1 MIDLFKS
8 KFFYFLLIVILLPIQ
23 ITLGIYLYFAPEI
36 PSSSEVASVELQVP
50 LKIFTKDG
58 KLIGEFGEIHRTKL
72 KFEEIPDTFVKAFL
86 AAEDSDYFNHT
97 GVDVLSLVRAAYQ
110 FLREGEIVSGGGTIT
125 MQVARNYVLTKER
138 TFERKLKEIFTA
150 LKIDFS
156 FTKEEIFE
164 LYVNQIF
171 LGNRAYGIKAAAE
184 IYYDRNLEDLNLAQY
199 AMIAALPKAPSRINP
214 LINPRKAIN
223 RRNYVLRRMLALEF
237 IDQTQFDVAS
247 SAPVTASFSGISPEV
262 EADYLAEEIRKY
274 IVKNYGLSA
283 YKDGYQVFSTIDSSY
298 QTAAREAVEEG
309 IEDYEERHGFEK
321 PENHGY
327 LLPKSFK
334 NRSEFFY
341 AFAYDPFSYLDEF
354 GIELEAK
361 NPFSKAMEFL
371 EQQAEF
377 KNFKPAI
384 LISVEDKRLLTLNKE
399 GKIENIL
406 LANLKKSIRPRINEN
421 RKDKKLTDFSKFFE
435 SGDLVWLSKDSNQN
449 SKDSNQNKS
458 ITLSIHPKVQSALVS
473 LNPSSGEIL
482 ALVGGYNFRNSQF
495 NRAIQAKP
503 QLGSNFKP
511 FLYAAAFENGFS
523 PASIIVDSPLVFDDQ
538 NLEEIWRPRNASG
551 KFYGAT
557 RLREALVQS
566 RNVVSVKL
574 LQEVSIKDAKESL
587 EKFGFYKEELPNDLS
602 LALGSYGASPMKNAE
617 LFSIFANGGK
627 KVVPYFIDRILFPD
641 GNEINFSE
649 EKKSK
654 TGDYLSQ
661 WFGTDE
667 KQADNFSIDPRIAF
681 MINDIL
687 KEAAQRGTGRKINE
701 LGRKDFAA
709 KTGTSNDA
717 ESTWFTGFNENI
729 LTTVWFGYDNPSS
742 LGNNEF
748 GSTTSLPIWL
758 NYKKQII
765 DTIPKGK
772 FKKPSGLIARKINLE
787 TGELAKPEDERVKF
801 ELFLN

>member
-1 MIDLFKS
+1 MLYLFKT
-8 KFFYFLLIVILLPIQ
+8 KLFYFLLVVILLPIQ

-36 PSSSEVASVELQVP
+36 PSSSEVESVELQVP

-72 KFEEIPDTFVKAFL
+72 KFDEIPDTFVKAFL

-97 GVDVLSLVRAAYQ
+97 GVDILSLIRAAYQ

-156 FTKEEIFE
+156 FSKEEIFE

-184 IYYDRNLEDLNLAQY
+184 IYYDKNLEDLNLAQY

-214 LINPRKAIN
+214 LINPRRAIN

-274 IVKNYGLSA
+274 IIQNYGLSA
-283 YKDGYQVFSTIDSSY
+283 YKDGYQVFSTIDSRY
-298 QTAAREAVEEG
+298 QKAARDAVEEG
-309 IEDYEERHGFEK
+309 IENYEERHGFEK
-321 PENHGY
+321 PENHEY

-341 AFAYDPFSYLDEF
+341 AFAYDPFSYLDKF

-361 NPFSKAMEFL
+361 NPFYKAMEFL

-384 LISVEDKRLLTLNKE
+384 LISVEDERLLTLNKE

-406 LANLKKSIRPRINEN
+406 LANLTKSIRPRINEN
-421 RKDKKLTDFSKFFE
+421 RKDKKLTNFSEFFE
-435 SGDLVWLSKDSNQN
+435 SGDLVWLSKDS
-449 SKDSNQNKS
+449 SQNKS

-551 KFYGAT
+551 KFYGPT

-602 LALGSYGASPMKNAE
+602 LALGSYGASPLKNAE

-667 KQADNFSIDPRIAF
+667 READNFSIDPRIAF

-787 TGELAKPEDERVKF
+787 TGELAKPGDERVKF

>member
-8 KFFYFLLIVILLPIQ
+8 KFFYFLLVLILLPIQ
-23 ITLGIYLYFAPEI
+23 ITLGVYLYFASEI

-97 GVDVLSLVRAAYQ
+97 GVDILSLVRAAYQ

-184 IYYDRNLEDLNLAQY
+184 IYYDKNLEDLNLAQY

-274 IVKNYGLSA
+274 IIKNYGLSA

-321 PENHGY
+321 PENHEY

-341 AFAYDPFSYLDEF
+341 AFAYDPFSYLDKF

-361 NPFSKAMEFL
+361 NPFYKAMEFL

-377 KNFKPAI
+377 KNFKPVI
-384 LISVEDKRLLTLNKE
+384 LISVEDERLLTLNKE

-406 LANLKKSIRPRINEN
+406 LANLTKSIRPRINEN
-421 RKDKKLTDFSKFFE
+421 RKDKKLTNFSEFFE
-435 SGDLVWLSKDSNQN
+435 SGDLVWL

-523 PASIIVDSPLVFDDQ
+523 PASVIVDSPLVFDDQ

-551 KFYGAT
+551 KFYGPT

-602 LALGSYGASPMKNAE
+602 LALGSYGASPLKNAE

-667 KQADNFSIDPRIAF
+667 READNFSIDPRIAF

>member
-1 MIDLFKS
+1 MLYLFKT
-8 KFFYFLLIVILLPIQ
+8 KLFYFLLVVILLPIQ

-36 PSSSEVASVELQVP
+36 PSSSEVESVELQVP

-72 KFEEIPDTFVKAFL
+72 KFDEIPDTFVKAFL

-97 GVDVLSLVRAAYQ
+97 GVDILSLIRAAYQ

-156 FTKEEIFE
+156 FSKEEIFE

-184 IYYDRNLEDLNLAQY
+184 IYYDKNLEDLNLAQY

-214 LINPRKAIN
+214 LINPRRAIN

-274 IVKNYGLSA
+274 IIQNYGLSA
-283 YKDGYQVFSTIDSSY
+283 YKDGYQVFSTIDSRY
-298 QTAAREAVEEG
+298 QKAARDAVEEG
-309 IEDYEERHGFEK
+309 IENYEERHGFEK
-321 PENHGY
+321 PENHEY

-341 AFAYDPFSYLDEF
+341 AFAYDPFSYLDKF

-361 NPFSKAMEFL
+361 NPFYKAMEFL
-371 EQQAEF
+371 EEQAEF
-377 KNFKPAI
+377 KNFKPTV
-384 LISVEDKRLLTLNKE
+384 LISVEDKRLLTLDKE

-406 LANLKKSIRPRINEN
+406 LTDLKKSIRPRINEN
-421 RKDKKLTDFSKFFE
+421 RKDKKLTNFSDFFE
-435 SGDLVWLSKDSNQN
+435 SGDLIWLSKDDIVS
-449 SKDSNQNKS
+449 SP

-482 ALVGGYNFRNSQF
+482 ALVGGYNFRNSQY

-523 PASIIVDSPLVFDDQ
+523 PASIIVDSPLVFDDK

-551 KFYGAT
+551 KFYGPT

-661 WFGTDE
+661 WFGVDE
-667 KQADNFSIDPRIAF
+667 READNFSIDPRIAF

-729 LTTVWFGYDNPSS
+729 LTTVWFGYDNPAS

-787 TGELAKPEDERVKF
+787 TGELAKPEDENVKF

>member
-8 KFFYFLLIVILLPIQ
+8 KFFYFLLVVILLPIQ
-23 ITLGIYLYFAPEI
+23 ITLGVYLYFAPEI

-97 GVDVLSLVRAAYQ
+97 GVDILSLVRAAYQ

-184 IYYDRNLEDLNLAQY
+184 IYYDKNLEDLNLAQY

-237 IDQTQFDVAS
+237 IDQTQFEVAS

-274 IVKNYGLSA
+274 IIKNYGLSA

-309 IEDYEERHGFEK
+309 IESYEERHGFEK
-321 PENHGY
+321 PENHEY

-361 NPFSKAMEFL
+361 NPFYKAMEFL

-384 LISVEDKRLLTLNKE
+384 LISVEDERLMTLNKE

-406 LANLKKSIRPRINEN
+406 LANLTKSIRPRINEN
-421 RKDKKLTDFSKFFE
+421 RKDKKLTNFSEFFE
-435 SGDLVWLSKDSNQN
+435 SGDLVWLSKDSIQN
-449 SKDSNQNKS
+449 RS

-551 KFYGAT
+551 KFYGPT

-602 LALGSYGASPMKNAE
+602 LALGSYGASPLKNAE

-667 KQADNFSIDPRIAF
+667 RQASSFSIDPRIAF

>member
-8 KFFYFLLIVILLPIQ
+8 KFFYFLLVVILLPIQ
-23 ITLGIYLYFAPEI
+23 ITLGVYLYFAPEI

-97 GVDVLSLVRAAYQ
+97 GVDILSLVRAAYQ

-184 IYYDRNLEDLNLAQY
+184 IYYDKNLEDLNLAQY

-274 IVKNYGLSA
+274 IIKNYGLSA

-321 PENHGY
+321 PENHEY

-341 AFAYDPFSYLDEF
+341 AFAYDPFSYLDKF

-361 NPFSKAMEFL
+361 NPFYKAMEFL

-384 LISVEDKRLLTLNKE
+384 LISVEDERLMTLNKE

-406 LANLKKSIRPRINEN
+406 LENLTKSIRPRINEN
-421 RKDKKLTDFSKFFE
+421 RKDKKLTNFSEFFE
-435 SGDLVWLSKDSNQN
+435 SGDLVWL

-523 PASIIVDSPLVFDDQ
+523 PASVIVDSPLVFDDQ

-551 KFYGAT
+551 KFYGPT

-602 LALGSYGASPMKNAE
+602 LALGSYGASPLKNAE

-667 KQADNFSIDPRIAF
+667 READNFSIDPRIAF

>member
-8 KFFYFLLIVILLPIQ
+8 KFFYFLLVVILLPIQ
-23 ITLGIYLYFAPEI
+23 ITLGVYLYFAPEI

-97 GVDVLSLVRAAYQ
+97 GVDILSLVRAAYQ

-184 IYYDRNLEDLNLAQY
+184 IYYDKNLEDLNLAQY

-247 SAPVTASFSGISPEV
+247 SAPVTASYSGISPEV
-262 EADYLAEEIRKY
+262 EADYLSEEIRKY
-274 IVKNYGLSA
+274 IIKNYGLSA

-321 PENHGY
+321 PENHEY

-341 AFAYDPFSYLDEF
+341 AFAYDPFSYLDKF

-361 NPFSKAMEFL
+361 NPFYKAMEFL
-371 EQQAEF
+371 EQQTEF
-377 KNFKPAI
+377 KNFKPTI
-384 LISVEDKRLLTLNKE
+384 LISVEDERLLTLNKE
-399 GKIENIL
+399 GKIENIH
-406 LANLKKSIRPRINEN
+406 LANLTKSIRPRINEN
-421 RKDKKLTDFSKFFE
+421 RKDKKLTNFSEFFE
-435 SGDLVWLSKDSNQN
+435 SGDLVWLSEDSN
-449 SKDSNQNKS
+449 KNKS
-458 ITLSIHPKVQSALVS
+458 ISLSIHPKVQSALVS

-523 PASIIVDSPLVFDDQ
+523 PASVIVDSPLVFDDQ

-551 KFYGAT
+551 KFYGPT

-574 LQEVSIKDAKESL
+574 LQEVSIRDAKESL

-602 LALGSYGASPMKNAE
+602 LALGSYGASPLKNAE

-667 KQADNFSIDPRIAF
+667 READNFSIDPRIAF

>member
-8 KFFYFLLIVILLPIQ
+8 KFFYFLLVLILLPIQ
-23 ITLGIYLYFAPEI
+23 ITLGVYLYFAPEI

-97 GVDVLSLVRAAYQ
+97 GVDILSLVRAAYQ

-184 IYYDRNLEDLNLAQY
+184 IYYDKNLEDLNLAQY

-274 IVKNYGLSA
+274 IIKNYGLSA

-321 PENHGY
+321 PENHEY

-341 AFAYDPFSYLDEF
+341 AFAYDPFSYLDKF

-361 NPFSKAMEFL
+361 NPFYKAMEFL

-384 LISVEDKRLLTLNKE
+384 LISVEDERLLTLNRE

-406 LANLKKSIRPRINEN
+406 LANLTKSIRPRINEN
-421 RKDKKLTDFSKFFE
+421 RKDKKLTNFSEFFE
-435 SGDLVWLSKDSNQN
+435 SGDLVWL

-551 KFYGAT
+551 KFYGPT

-602 LALGSYGASPMKNAE
+602 LALGSYGASPLKNAE

-667 KQADNFSIDPRIAF
+667 READNFSIDPRIAF

>member
-8 KFFYFLLIVILLPIQ
+8 KFFYFLLVLILLPIQ
-23 ITLGIYLYFAPEI
+23 ITLGVYLYFAPEI

-97 GVDVLSLVRAAYQ
+97 GVDILSLVRAAYQ

-184 IYYDRNLEDLNLAQY
+184 IYYDKNLEDLNLAQY

-274 IVKNYGLSA
+274 IIKNYGLSA

-321 PENHGY
+321 PENHEY

-341 AFAYDPFSYLDEF
+341 AFAYDPFSYLDKF

-361 NPFSKAMEFL
+361 NPFYKAMEFL

-384 LISVEDKRLLTLNKE
+384 LISVEDERLLTLNKE

-406 LANLKKSIRPRINEN
+406 LANLTKSIRPRINEN
-421 RKDKKLTDFSKFFE
+421 RKDKKLNNFSEFFE

-449 SKDSNQNKS
+449 KS
-458 ITLSIHPKVQSALVS
+458 ITISIHPKVQSALVS

-523 PASIIVDSPLVFDDQ
+523 PASVIVDSPLVFDDQ

-551 KFYGAT
+551 KFYGPT

-602 LALGSYGASPMKNAE
+602 LALGSYGVSPLKNAE

-667 KQADNFSIDPRIAF
+667 READNFSIDPRIAF

>member
-1 MIDLFKS
+1 M
-8 KFFYFLLIVILLPIQ
+8 ILLPIQ
-23 ITLGIYLYFAPEI
+23 ITLGVYLYFAPEI

-97 GVDVLSLVRAAYQ
+97 GVDILSLVRAAYQ

-184 IYYDRNLEDLNLAQY
+184 IYYDKNLEDLNLAQY

-274 IVKNYGLSA
+274 IIKNYGLSA

-321 PENHGY
+321 PENHEY

-341 AFAYDPFSYLDEF
+341 AFAYDPFSYLDKF

-361 NPFSKAMEFL
+361 NPFYKAMEFL

-384 LISVEDKRLLTLNKE
+384 LISVEDERLLTLNKE

-406 LANLKKSIRPRINEN
+406 LANLTKSIRPRINEN
-421 RKDKKLTDFSKFFE
+421 RKDKKLTNFSEFFE
-435 SGDLVWLSKDSNQN
+435 SGDLVWL

-551 KFYGAT
+551 KFYGPT

-602 LALGSYGASPMKNAE
+602 LALGSYGASPLKNAE

-667 KQADNFSIDPRIAF
+667 READNFSIDPRIAF

-701 LGRKDFAA
+701 LGREDFAA
-709 KTGTSNDA
+709 KTGTSNA
-717 ESTWFTGFNENI
+717 VSYTH
-729 LTTVWFGYDNPSS
+729 LTLP
-742 LGNNEF
+742 
-748 GSTTSLPIWL
+748 TT
-758 NYKKQII
+758 
-765 DTIPKGK
+765 
-772 FKKPSGLIARKINLE
+772 
-787 TGELAKPEDERVKF
+787 
-801 ELFLN
+801 

>member
-184 IYYDRNLEDLNLAQY
+184 IYYDKNLEDLNLAQY

-435 SGDLVWLSKDSNQN
+435 SGDLVWL

>member
-8 KFFYFLLIVILLPIQ
+8 KFFYFLLVLILLPIQ
-23 ITLGIYLYFAPEI
+23 ITLGVYLYFASEI

-97 GVDVLSLVRAAYQ
+97 GVDILSLVRAAYQ

-184 IYYDRNLEDLNLAQY
+184 IYYDKNLEDLNLAQY

-274 IVKNYGLSA
+274 IIKNFGLSA

-298 QTAAREAVEEG
+298 HTAAREAVEEG

-321 PENHGY
+321 PENHEY

-341 AFAYDPFSYLDEF
+341 AFAYDPFSYLDKF

-361 NPFSKAMEFL
+361 NPFYKAMEFL

-384 LISVEDKRLLTLNKE
+384 LISVEDERLLTLNKE

-406 LANLKKSIRPRINEN
+406 LANLTKSIRPRINEN
-421 RKDKKLTDFSKFFE
+421 RKDKKLTNFSEFFE
-435 SGDLVWLSKDSNQN
+435 SGDLVWL

-523 PASIIVDSPLVFDDQ
+523 PASVIVDSPLVFDDQ

-551 KFYGAT
+551 KFYGPT

-602 LALGSYGASPMKNAE
+602 LALGSYGASPLKNAE

-667 KQADNFSIDPRIAF
+667 READNFSIDPRIAF

-765 DTIPKGK
+765 DSIPKGK

>member
-8 KFFYFLLIVILLPIQ
+8 KFFYFLLVVILLPIQ
-23 ITLGIYLYFAPEI
+23 ITLGVYLYFAPEI

-97 GVDVLSLVRAAYQ
+97 GVDILSLVRAAYQ

-184 IYYDRNLEDLNLAQY
+184 IYYDKNLEDLNLAQY

-274 IVKNYGLSA
+274 IIKNYGLSA

-321 PENHGY
+321 PENHEY

-341 AFAYDPFSYLDEF
+341 AFAYDPFSYLDKF

-361 NPFSKAMEFL
+361 NPFYKAMEFL

-384 LISVEDKRLLTLNKE
+384 LISVEDERLLTLNKE

-406 LANLKKSIRPRINEN
+406 LANLTKSIRPRINEN
-421 RKDKKLTDFSKFFE
+421 RKDKKLTNFSEFFE
-435 SGDLVWLSKDSNQN
+435 SGDLVWL

-551 KFYGAT
+551 KFYGPT

-602 LALGSYGASPMKNAE
+602 LALGSYGASPLKNAE

-667 KQADNFSIDPRIAF
+667 READNFSIDPRIAF

>member
-8 KFFYFLLIVILLPIQ
+8 KFFYILLVVILLPIQ
-23 ITLGIYLYFAPEI
+23 ITLGVYLYFAPEI

-97 GVDVLSLVRAAYQ
+97 GVDILSLVRAAYQ

-184 IYYDRNLEDLNLAQY
+184 IYYDKNLEDLNLAQY

-274 IVKNYGLSA
+274 IIKNYGLSA

-321 PENHGY
+321 PENHEY

-341 AFAYDPFSYLDEF
+341 AFAYDPFSYLDKF

-361 NPFSKAMEFL
+361 NPFYKAMEFL

-384 LISVEDKRLLTLNKE
+384 LISVEDERLLTLNKE

-406 LANLKKSIRPRINEN
+406 LANLTKSIRPRINEN
-421 RKDKKLTDFSKFFE
+421 RKDKKLTNFSEFFD
-435 SGDLVWLSKDSNQN
+435 SGDLVWLSKDSNQ
-449 SKDSNQNKS
+449 SKS

-551 KFYGAT
+551 KFYGPT

-667 KQADNFSIDPRIAF
+667 READNFSIDPRIAF

>member
-1 MIDLFKS
+1 MINLFKS
-8 KFFYFLLIVILLPIQ
+8 KFFYFLLVVILLPIQ

-72 KFEEIPDTFVKAFL
+72 RFEEIPDTFVKAFL

-97 GVDVLSLVRAAYQ
+97 GVDILSLVRAAYQ

-184 IYYDRNLEDLNLAQY
+184 IYYDKNLADLNLAQY

-237 IDQTQFDVAS
+237 INQAQFDIAS

-274 IVKNYGLSA
+274 IIKNYGLSA

-298 QTAAREAVEEG
+298 QTAAREAVEKG

-321 PENHGY
+321 PENHEY

-341 AFAYDPFSYLDEF
+341 AFAYDPFSYMDEF

-377 KNFKPAI
+377 KNFKPEI

-406 LANLKKSIRPRINEN
+406 FEDLKKSIRPRINEN
-421 RKDKKLTDFSKFFE
+421 RKDKKLTNFSDFFE
-435 SGDLVWLSKDSNQN
+435 SGDLIWLSKDESN
-449 SKDSNQNKS
+449 S

-473 LNPSSGEIL
+473 LNPTSGEIL

-511 FLYAAAFENGFS
+511 FLYAAAFENGFN
-523 PASIIVDSPLVFDDQ
+523 PALIIIDSPLVFEDQ

-551 KFYGAT
+551 KFYGPT

-627 KVVPYFIDRILFPD
+627 KIAPYFIHKILFPD
-641 GNEINFSE
+641 GKEINFSE

-661 WFGTDE
+661 WFGTDLGE
-667 KQADNFSIDPRIAF
+667 EDNFIIDPRIAF

-687 KEAAQRGTGRKINE
+687 KEAAQRGTGRKIND

-717 ESTWFTGFNENI
+717 ESTWFTGFNESI

-787 TGELAKPEDERVKF
+787 TGELAEPEDERVKF

>member
-8 KFFYFLLIVILLPIQ
+8 KFFYFLLALILLPIQ

-184 IYYDRNLEDLNLAQY
+184 IYYDKNLEDLNLAQY

-421 RKDKKLTDFSKFFE
+421 RKDKKLTDFSEFFE

-449 SKDSNQNKS
+449 KS
-458 ITLSIHPKVQSALVS
+458 VTLSIHPKVQSALVS

-551 KFYGAT
+551 KFYGPT

-787 TGELAKPEDERVKF
+787 TGEIAKPEDERVKF

>member
-8 KFFYFLLIVILLPIQ
+8 KFFYFLLVVILLPIQ
-23 ITLGIYLYFAPEI
+23 ITLGVYLYFAPEI

-97 GVDVLSLVRAAYQ
+97 GVDILSLVRAAYQ

-184 IYYDRNLEDLNLAQY
+184 IYYDKNLEDLNLAQY

-274 IVKNYGLSA
+274 IIKNYGLSA

-321 PENHGY
+321 PENHEY

-341 AFAYDPFSYLDEF
+341 AFAYDPFSYLDKF

-361 NPFSKAMEFL
+361 NPFYKAMEFL

-384 LISVEDKRLLTLNKE
+384 LISVEDERLLTLNKE

-406 LANLKKSIRPRINEN
+406 LANLTKSIRPRINEN
-421 RKDKKLTDFSKFFE
+421 RKDKKLTNFSEFFE
-435 SGDLVWLSKDSNQN
+435 SGDLVWL

-523 PASIIVDSPLVFDDQ
+523 PASVIVDSPLVFDDQ

-551 KFYGAT
+551 KFYGPT

-602 LALGSYGASPMKNAE
+602 LALGSYGASPLRNAE

-667 KQADNFSIDPRIAF
+667 READNFSIDPRIAF

>member
-8 KFFYFLLIVILLPIQ
+8 KFFYFLLVVILLPIQ
-23 ITLGIYLYFAPEI
+23 ITLGVYLYFAPEI

-97 GVDVLSLVRAAYQ
+97 GVDILSLVRAAYQ

-184 IYYDRNLEDLNLAQY
+184 IYYDKNLEDLNLAQY

-274 IVKNYGLSA
+274 IIKNYGLSA

-321 PENHGY
+321 PENHEY

-341 AFAYDPFSYLDEF
+341 AFAYDPFSYLDKF

-361 NPFSKAMEFL
+361 NPFYKAMEFL

-384 LISVEDKRLLTLNKE
+384 LISVEDERLLTLNKE

-406 LANLKKSIRPRINEN
+406 LANLTKSIRPRINEN
-421 RKDKKLTDFSKFFE
+421 RKDKKLTNFSEFFE

-449 SKDSNQNKS
+449 KS
-458 ITLSIHPKVQSALVS
+458 ISLSIHPKVQSALVS

-551 KFYGAT
+551 KFYGPT

-602 LALGSYGASPMKNAE
+602 LALGSYGASPLKNAE

-667 KQADNFSIDPRIAF
+667 RQADNFSIDPRIAF

>member
-8 KFFYFLLIVILLPIQ
+8 KFFYFLLVVILLPIQ
-23 ITLGIYLYFAPEI
+23 ITLGVYLYFAPEI

-97 GVDVLSLVRAAYQ
+97 GVDILSLVRAAYQ

-184 IYYDRNLEDLNLAQY
+184 IYYDKNLEDLNLAQY

-274 IVKNYGLSA
+274 IIKNYGLSA

-321 PENHGY
+321 PENHEY

-341 AFAYDPFSYLDEF
+341 AFAYDPFSYLDKF

-361 NPFSKAMEFL
+361 NPFYKAMEFL

-384 LISVEDKRLLTLNKE
+384 LISVEDERLLTLNKE

-406 LANLKKSIRPRINEN
+406 LANLTKSIRPRINEN
-421 RKDKKLTDFSKFFE
+421 RKDKKLTNFSEFFE
-435 SGDLVWLSKDSNQN
+435 SGDLVWL

-523 PASIIVDSPLVFDDQ
+523 PASVIVDSPLVFDDQ

-551 KFYGAT
+551 KFYGPT

-574 LQEVSIKDAKESL
+574 LQEVSIRDAKESL

-602 LALGSYGASPMKNAE
+602 LALGSYGASPLKNAE

-667 KQADNFSIDPRIAF
+667 READNFSIDPRIAF

>member
-1 MIDLFKS
+1 
-8 KFFYFLLIVILLPIQ
+8 
-23 ITLGIYLYFAPEI
+23 
-36 PSSSEVASVELQVP
+36 
-50 LKIFTKDG
+50 
-58 KLIGEFGEIHRTKL
+58 
-72 KFEEIPDTFVKAFL
+72 
-86 AAEDSDYFNHT
+86 
-97 GVDVLSLVRAAYQ
+97 
-110 FLREGEIVSGGGTIT
+110 
-125 MQVARNYVLTKER
+125 
-138 TFERKLKEIFTA
+138 
-150 LKIDFS
+150 
-156 FTKEEIFE
+156 
-164 LYVNQIF
+164 
-171 LGNRAYGIKAAAE
+171 
-184 IYYDRNLEDLNLAQY
+184 
-199 AMIAALPKAPSRINP
+199 
-214 LINPRKAIN
+214 
-223 RRNYVLRRMLALEF
+223 
-237 IDQTQFDVAS
+237 
-247 SAPVTASFSGISPEV
+247 
-262 EADYLAEEIRKY
+262 
-274 IVKNYGLSA
+274 
-283 YKDGYQVFSTIDSSY
+283 
-298 QTAAREAVEEG
+298 
-309 IEDYEERHGFEK
+309 
-321 PENHGY
+321 
-327 LLPKSFK
+327 
-334 NRSEFFY
+334 
-341 AFAYDPFSYLDEF
+341 
-354 GIELEAK
+354 
-361 NPFSKAMEFL
+361 MEFL

-377 KNFKPAI
+377 KNFKPSI

-406 LANLKKSIRPRINEN
+406 YANLKKSIRPRINEN
-421 RKDKKLTDFSKFFE
+421 RKDKKLTNFSDFFE
-435 SGDLVWLSKDSNQN
+435 SGDLVWFSKVSNQ
-449 SKDSNQNKS
+449 KKS
-458 ITLSIHPKVQSALVS
+458 IDLSIHPKVQSALVS

-495 NRAIQAKP
+495 NRAFQAKP

-551 KFYGAT
+551 KFYGPT

-587 EKFGFYKEELPNDLS
+587 AKFGFYKEELPNDLS
-602 LALGSYGASPMKNAE
+602 LALGSYGVSPMKNAE

-627 KVVPYFIDRILFPD
+627 KVVPYFIDRIVFPD

-649 EKKSK
+649 ENKSK

-667 KQADNFSIDPRIAF
+667 RQSENFSIDPRIAF

-765 DTIPKGK
+765 DSIPKSK

>member
-8 KFFYFLLIVILLPIQ
+8 KFFYFLLVVILLPIQ
-23 ITLGIYLYFAPEI
+23 ITLGVYLYFAPEI

-97 GVDVLSLVRAAYQ
+97 GVDILSLVRAAYQ

-184 IYYDRNLEDLNLAQY
+184 IYYDKNLEDLNLAQY

-274 IVKNYGLSA
+274 IIKNYGLSA

-321 PENHGY
+321 PENHEY

-341 AFAYDPFSYLDEF
+341 AFAYDPFSYLDKF

-361 NPFSKAMEFL
+361 NPFYKAMEFL

-377 KNFKPAI
+377 KNFKPVI
-384 LISVEDKRLLTLNKE
+384 LISVEDERLLTLNKE

-406 LANLKKSIRPRINEN
+406 LANLTKSIRPRINEN
-421 RKDKKLTDFSKFFE
+421 RKDKKLTNFSEFFE
-435 SGDLVWLSKDSNQN
+435 SGDLVWL

-523 PASIIVDSPLVFDDQ
+523 PASVIVDSPLVFDDQ

-551 KFYGAT
+551 KFYGPT

-602 LALGSYGASPMKNAE
+602 LALGSYGASPLKNAE

-667 KQADNFSIDPRIAF
+667 READNFSIDPRIAF

>member
-1 MIDLFKS
+1 
-8 KFFYFLLIVILLPIQ
+8 
-23 ITLGIYLYFAPEI
+23 
-36 PSSSEVASVELQVP
+36 
-50 LKIFTKDG
+50 
-58 KLIGEFGEIHRTKL
+58 
-72 KFEEIPDTFVKAFL
+72 
-86 AAEDSDYFNHT
+86 
-97 GVDVLSLVRAAYQ
+97 
-110 FLREGEIVSGGGTIT
+110 
-125 MQVARNYVLTKER
+125 
-138 TFERKLKEIFTA
+138 
-150 LKIDFS
+150 
-156 FTKEEIFE
+156 
-164 LYVNQIF
+164 
-171 LGNRAYGIKAAAE
+171 
-184 IYYDRNLEDLNLAQY
+184 
-199 AMIAALPKAPSRINP
+199 
-214 LINPRKAIN
+214 
-223 RRNYVLRRMLALEF
+223 MLALEF

-361 NPFSKAMEFL
+361 NPFSKVMEFL

-421 RKDKKLTDFSKFFE
+421 RKDKKLTDFSEFFE
-435 SGDLVWLSKDSNQN
+435 SGDLVWL

-551 KFYGAT
+551 KFYGPT

-574 LQEVSIKDAKESL
+574 LQEVSIKEAKESL

>member
-8 KFFYFLLIVILLPIQ
+8 KFFYFLLVVILLPIQ
-23 ITLGIYLYFAPEI
+23 ITLGVYLYFAPEI

-97 GVDVLSLVRAAYQ
+97 GVDILSLVRAAYQ

-184 IYYDRNLEDLNLAQY
+184 IYYDKNLEDLNLAQY

-274 IVKNYGLSA
+274 IIKNYGLSA

-321 PENHGY
+321 PENHEY

-341 AFAYDPFSYLDEF
+341 AFAYDPFSYLDKF

-361 NPFSKAMEFL
+361 NPFYKAMEFL

-384 LISVEDKRLLTLNKE
+384 LISVEDERLLTLNKE

-406 LANLKKSIRPRINEN
+406 LANLTKSIRPRINEN
-421 RKDKKLTDFSKFFE
+421 RKDKKLTNFSEFFE
-435 SGDLVWLSKDSNQN
+435 SGDLVWLSKN
-449 SKDSNQNKS
+449 SNQNKS

-523 PASIIVDSPLVFDDQ
+523 PASVIVDSPLVFDDQ

-551 KFYGAT
+551 KFYGPT

-602 LALGSYGASPMKNAE
+602 LALGSYGASPLKNAE

-667 KQADNFSIDPRIAF
+667 READNFSIDPRIAF

>member
-8 KFFYFLLIVILLPIQ
+8 KFFYFLLVVILLPIQ
-23 ITLGIYLYFAPEI
+23 ITLGVDLYFAPEI

-97 GVDVLSLVRAAYQ
+97 GVDILSLVRAAYQ

-184 IYYDRNLEDLNLAQY
+184 IYYDKILEDLNLAQY
-199 AMIAALPKAPSRINP
+199 AMIAPLPKAPSRINP

-274 IVKNYGLSA
+274 IIKNYGLSA

-321 PENHGY
+321 PENHEY

-341 AFAYDPFSYLDEF
+341 AFAYDPFSYLDKF

-361 NPFSKAMEFL
+361 NPFYKAMEFL

-384 LISVEDKRLLTLNKE
+384 LISVEDERLLTLNKE

-406 LANLKKSIRPRINEN
+406 LAKLKKSIRPRINEN
-421 RKDKKLTDFSKFFE
+421 RKDKKLTNFSEFFE
-435 SGDLVWLSKDSNQN
+435 SGDLVWLF
-449 SKDSNQNKS
+449 KDSNQNKS
-458 ITLSIHPKVQSALVS
+458 ITLSNHPKV
-473 LNPSSGEIL
+473 
-482 ALVGGYNFRNSQF
+482 
-495 NRAIQAKP
+495 
-503 QLGSNFKP
+503 
-511 FLYAAAFENGFS
+511 
-523 PASIIVDSPLVFDDQ
+523 
-538 NLEEIWRPRNASG
+538 NLLW
-551 KFYGAT
+551 
-557 RLREALVQS
+557 
-566 RNVVSVKL
+566 
-574 LQEVSIKDAKESL
+574 
-587 EKFGFYKEELPNDLS
+587 
-602 LALGSYGASPMKNAE
+602 
-617 LFSIFANGGK
+617 
-627 KVVPYFIDRILFPD
+627 
-641 GNEINFSE
+641 
-649 EKKSK
+649 
-654 TGDYLSQ
+654 
-661 WFGTDE
+661 
-667 KQADNFSIDPRIAF
+667 
-681 MINDIL
+681 
-687 KEAAQRGTGRKINE
+687 
-701 LGRKDFAA
+701 
-709 KTGTSNDA
+709 
-717 ESTWFTGFNENI
+717 
-729 LTTVWFGYDNPSS
+729 
-742 LGNNEF
+742 
-748 GSTTSLPIWL
+748 
-758 NYKKQII
+758 
-765 DTIPKGK
+765 
-772 FKKPSGLIARKINLE
+772 
-787 TGELAKPEDERVKF
+787 
-801 ELFLN
+801 

>member
-8 KFFYFLLIVILLPIQ
+8 KFFYFLLVVILLPIQ
-23 ITLGIYLYFAPEI
+23 ITLGVYLYFAPEI

-184 IYYDRNLEDLNLAQY
+184 IYYDKNLEDLNLAQY

-274 IVKNYGLSA
+274 IIKNYGLSA

-321 PENHGY
+321 PENHEY

-341 AFAYDPFSYLDEF
+341 AFAYDPFSYLDKF

-361 NPFSKAMEFL
+361 NPFYKAMEFL

-377 KNFKPAI
+377 KNFKPVI
-384 LISVEDKRLLTLNKE
+384 LISVEDERLLTLNKE

-406 LANLKKSIRPRINEN
+406 LASLTKSIRPRINEN
-421 RKDKKLTDFSKFFE
+421 R
-435 SGDLVWLSKDSNQN
+435 DLVWLSKGS
-449 SKDSNQNKS
+449 SQNKS

-523 PASIIVDSPLVFDDQ
+523 PASVIVDSPLVFDDQ

-551 KFYGAT
+551 KFYGPT

-602 LALGSYGASPMKNAE
+602 LALGSYGASPLKNAE
-617 LFSIFANGGK
+617 LYSIFANGGK
-627 KVVPYFIDRILFPD
+627 KVAPYFIDRILFPD

-654 TGDYLSQ
+654 TGYYLSQ

-667 KQADNFSIDPRIAF
+667 READNFSIDPRIAF

>member
-8 KFFYFLLIVILLPIQ
+8 KFFYFLLVVILLPIQ
-23 ITLGIYLYFAPEI
+23 ITLGVYLYFAPEI

-97 GVDVLSLVRAAYQ
+97 GVDILSLVRAAYQ

-184 IYYDRNLEDLNLAQY
+184 IYYDKNLEDLNLAQY

-247 SAPVTASFSGISPEV
+247 SAPITASFSGISPEV

-274 IVKNYGLSA
+274 IIKNYGLSA

-321 PENHGY
+321 PENHEY

-341 AFAYDPFSYLDEF
+341 AFAYDPFSYLDKF

-361 NPFSKAMEFL
+361 NPFYKAMEFL

-384 LISVEDKRLLTLNKE
+384 LISVEDERLLTLNKE

-406 LANLKKSIRPRINEN
+406 LANLTKSIRPRINEN
-421 RKDKKLTDFSKFFE
+421 RKDKKLNNFSEFFE
-435 SGDLVWLSKDSNQN
+435 SGDLVWLSKDGNQ
-449 SKDSNQNKS
+449 SKS
-458 ITLSIHPKVQSALVS
+458 ITISIHPKVQSALVS

-523 PASIIVDSPLVFDDQ
+523 PASVIIDSPLVFDDQ

-551 KFYGAT
+551 KFYGPT

-602 LALGSYGASPMKNAE
+602 LALGSYGASPLKNAE

-667 KQADNFSIDPRIAF
+667 READNFSIDPRIAF

>member
-8 KFFYFLLIVILLPIQ
+8 KFFYFLLVVILLPIQ
-23 ITLGIYLYFAPEI
+23 ITLGVYLYFAPEI

-97 GVDVLSLVRAAYQ
+97 GVDILSLVRAAYQ

-184 IYYDRNLEDLNLAQY
+184 IYYDKNLEDLNLAQY

-274 IVKNYGLSA
+274 IIKNYGLSA

-321 PENHGY
+321 PENHEY

-341 AFAYDPFSYLDEF
+341 AFAYDPFSYLDKF

-361 NPFSKAMEFL
+361 NPFYKAMEFL

-377 KNFKPAI
+377 KNFKPVI
-384 LISVEDKRLLTLNKE
+384 LISVEDERLLTLNKE

-406 LANLKKSIRPRINEN
+406 LANLTKSIRPRINEN
-421 RKDKKLTDFSKFFE
+421 RKDKKLTNFSEFFE
-435 SGDLVWLSKDSNQN
+435 SGDLVWL

-551 KFYGAT
+551 KFYGPT

-602 LALGSYGASPMKNAE
+602 LALGSYGASPLKNAE

-667 KQADNFSIDPRIAF
+667 READNFSIDPRIAF

>member
-8 KFFYFLLIVILLPIQ
+8 KFFYFLLVLILLPIQ
-23 ITLGIYLYFAPEI
+23 ITLGVYLYFAPEI

-97 GVDVLSLVRAAYQ
+97 GVDILSLVRAAYQ

-184 IYYDRNLEDLNLAQY
+184 IYYDKNLEDLNLAQY

-274 IVKNYGLSA
+274 IIKNYGLSA

-321 PENHGY
+321 PENHEY

-341 AFAYDPFSYLDEF
+341 AFAYDPFSYLDKF

-361 NPFSKAMEFL
+361 NPFYKAMEFL

-384 LISVEDKRLLTLNKE
+384 LISVEDERLLTLNKE

-406 LANLKKSIRPRINEN
+406 LANLTKSIRPRINEN
-421 RKDKKLTDFSKFFE
+421 RKDKKLTNFSEFFE
-435 SGDLVWLSKDSNQN
+435 SGDLVWL

-523 PASIIVDSPLVFDDQ
+523 PASVIVDSPLVFDDQ

-551 KFYGAT
+551 KFYGPT

-667 KQADNFSIDPRIAF
+667 READNFSIDPRIAF

>member
-8 KFFYFLLIVILLPIQ
+8 KFFYFLLVVILLPIQ
-23 ITLGIYLYFAPEI
+23 ITLGVYLYFAPEI

-97 GVDVLSLVRAAYQ
+97 GVDILSLVRAAYQ

-184 IYYDRNLEDLNLAQY
+184 IYYDKNLEDLNLAQY

-223 RRNYVLRRMLALEF
+223 RRNYVLRRMLSLGF

-274 IVKNYGLSA
+274 IIKNYGLSA

-298 QTAAREAVEEG
+298 QKAAREAVEEG

-321 PENHGY
+321 PENHEY

-341 AFAYDPFSYLDEF
+341 AFAYDPFSYLDKF

-361 NPFSKAMEFL
+361 NPFYKAMEFL
-371 EQQAEF
+371 EQQAKF
-377 KNFKPAI
+377 KNFKPVI
-384 LISVEDKRLLTLNKE
+384 LISVEDERLLTLNKE

-406 LANLKKSIRPRINEN
+406 LANLTKSIRPRINEN
-421 RKDKKLTDFSKFFE
+421 RKDKKLTNFSEFFE
-435 SGDLVWLSKDSNQN
+435 SGDLVWL

-523 PASIIVDSPLVFDDQ
+523 PASVIVDSPLVFDDQ

-551 KFYGAT
+551 KFYGPT

-574 LQEVSIKDAKESL
+574 LQEVSIRDAKESL

-602 LALGSYGASPMKNAE
+602 LALGSYGASPLKNAE

-667 KQADNFSIDPRIAF
+667 READNFSIDPRIAF

>member
-8 KFFYFLLIVILLPIQ
+8 KFFYFLLVVILLPIQ
-23 ITLGIYLYFAPEI
+23 ITLGVYLYFAPEI

-97 GVDVLSLVRAAYQ
+97 GVDILSLVRAAYQ

-184 IYYDRNLEDLNLAQY
+184 IYYDKNLEDLNLAQY

-274 IVKNYGLSA
+274 IIKNYGLSA

-321 PENHGY
+321 PENHEY

-341 AFAYDPFSYLDEF
+341 AFAYDPFSYLDKF

-361 NPFSKAMEFL
+361 NPFYKAMEFL

-384 LISVEDKRLLTLNKE
+384 LISVEDERLLTLNKE

-406 LANLKKSIRPRINEN
+406 LANLTKSIRPRINEN
-421 RKDKKLTDFSKFFE
+421 RKDKKLTNFSEFFE
-435 SGDLVWLSKDSNQN
+435 SGDLVWL

-523 PASIIVDSPLVFDDQ
+523 PASVIVDSPLVFDDQ

-551 KFYGAT
+551 KFYGPT

-602 LALGSYGASPMKNAE
+602 LALGSYGASPLKNAE

-667 KQADNFSIDPRIAF
+667 READNFSIDPRIAF

>member
-1 MIDLFKS
+1 
-8 KFFYFLLIVILLPIQ
+8 
-23 ITLGIYLYFAPEI
+23 
-36 PSSSEVASVELQVP
+36 
-50 LKIFTKDG
+50 
-58 KLIGEFGEIHRTKL
+58 
-72 KFEEIPDTFVKAFL
+72 
-86 AAEDSDYFNHT
+86 
-97 GVDVLSLVRAAYQ
+97 
-110 FLREGEIVSGGGTIT
+110 

-184 IYYDRNLEDLNLAQY
+184 IYYDKNLEDLNLAQY

-223 RRNYVLRRMLALEF
+223 RRNYVLRRMLALDF

-274 IVKNYGLSA
+274 IIKNYGLSA

-298 QTAAREAVEEG
+298 QRAARKAVEEG

-321 PENHGY
+321 PENHEY

-341 AFAYDPFSYLDEF
+341 AFAYDPFSYLDKF

-377 KNFKPAI
+377 KNFKPSI

-406 LANLKKSIRPRINEN
+406 IENLKKSIRPRINEN
-421 RKDKKLTDFSKFFE
+421 RKDKKLTNFSDFFE
-435 SGDLVWLSKDSNQN
+435 SGDLVWL

-551 KFYGAT
+551 KFYGPT

-587 EKFGFYKEELPNDLS
+587 AKFGFYKEELPNDLS

-627 KVVPYFIDRILFPD
+627 KVVPYFIDRIVFPD
-641 GNEINFSE
+641 GNEVNFSE
-649 EKKSK
+649 ENKSK

-667 KQADNFSIDPRIAF
+667 RQVDNFSIDPRIAF

-709 KTGTSNDA
+709 KTGTSNEA

-765 DTIPKGK
+765 DSIPKSK

>member
-8 KFFYFLLIVILLPIQ
+8 KFFYFLLVLILLPIQ
-23 ITLGIYLYFAPEI
+23 ITLGVYLYFAPEI

-97 GVDVLSLVRAAYQ
+97 GVDILSLVRAAYQ

-184 IYYDRNLEDLNLAQY
+184 IYYDKNLEDLNLAQY

-274 IVKNYGLSA
+274 IIKNYGLSA

-321 PENHGY
+321 PENHEY

-384 LISVEDKRLLTLNKE
+384 LISVEDERLLTLNKE

-406 LANLKKSIRPRINEN
+406 LANLTKSIRPRINEN
-421 RKDKKLTDFSKFFE
+421 RKDKKLTNFSEFFE
-435 SGDLVWLSKDSNQN
+435 SGDLVWL

-523 PASIIVDSPLVFDDQ
+523 PASVIVDSPLVFDDQ

-551 KFYGAT
+551 KFYGPT

-602 LALGSYGASPMKNAE
+602 LALGSYGASPLKNAE

-667 KQADNFSIDPRIAF
+667 READNFSIDPRIAF

>member
-8 KFFYFLLIVILLPIQ
+8 KFFYFLLVVILLPIQ
-23 ITLGIYLYFAPEI
+23 ITLGVYLYFAPEI

-97 GVDVLSLVRAAYQ
+97 GVDILSLVRAAYQ

-184 IYYDRNLEDLNLAQY
+184 IYYDKNLEDLNLAQY

-274 IVKNYGLSA
+274 IIKNYGLSA

-321 PENHGY
+321 PENHEY

-341 AFAYDPFSYLDEF
+341 AFAYDPFSYLDKF

-361 NPFSKAMEFL
+361 NPFYKAMEFL

-384 LISVEDKRLLTLNKE
+384 LISVEDERLLTLNKE

-406 LANLKKSIRPRINEN
+406 LANLTKSIRPRINEN
-421 RKDKKLTDFSKFFE
+421 RKDKKLTNFSEFFE
-435 SGDLVWLSKDSNQN
+435 SGDLVWL

-551 KFYGAT
+551 KFYGPT

-602 LALGSYGASPMKNAE
+602 LALGSYGASPLKNAE

-667 KQADNFSIDPRIAF
+667 RQADNFSIDPRIAF

>member
-8 KFFYFLLIVILLPIQ
+8 KFFYFLLVFLLLPIQ
-23 ITLGIYLYFAPEI
+23 ITLGVYLYFAPEI

-97 GVDVLSLVRAAYQ
+97 GVDILSLVRAAYQ

-184 IYYDRNLEDLNLAQY
+184 IYYDKNLEDLNLAQY

-274 IVKNYGLSA
+274 IIKNYGLSA

-321 PENHGY
+321 PENHEY

-341 AFAYDPFSYLDEF
+341 AFAYDPFSYLDKF

-361 NPFSKAMEFL
+361 NPFYKAMEFL

-384 LISVEDKRLLTLNKE
+384 LISVEDERLLTLNKE

-406 LANLKKSIRPRINEN
+406 LANLTKSIRPRINEN
-421 RKDKKLTDFSKFFE
+421 RKDKKLTNFSEFFE
-435 SGDLVWLSKDSNQN
+435 SGDLVWL

-551 KFYGAT
+551 KFYGPT

-602 LALGSYGASPMKNAE
+602 LALGSYGASPLKNAE

-667 KQADNFSIDPRIAF
+667 RQADNFSIDPRIAF

>member
-8 KFFYFLLIVILLPIQ
+8 KFFYFLLVVILLPIQ
-23 ITLGIYLYFAPEI
+23 ITLGVYLYFAPEI

-97 GVDVLSLVRAAYQ
+97 GVDILSLVRAAYQ

-184 IYYDRNLEDLNLAQY
+184 IYYDKNLEDLNLAQY

-274 IVKNYGLSA
+274 IIKNYGLSA

-321 PENHGY
+321 PENHEY

-341 AFAYDPFSYLDEF
+341 AFAYDPFSYLDKF

-361 NPFSKAMEFL
+361 NPFYKAMEFL

-384 LISVEDKRLLTLNKE
+384 LISVEDERLLTLNKE

-406 LANLKKSIRPRINEN
+406 LANLTKSIRPRINEN
-421 RKDKKLTDFSKFFE
+421 RKDKKLTNFSEFFE
-435 SGDLVWLSKDSNQN
+435 SGDLVWL

-523 PASIIVDSPLVFDDQ
+523 PASVIVDSPLVFDDQ

-551 KFYGAT
+551 KFYGPT

-602 LALGSYGASPMKNAE
+602 LALGSYGVSPLKNAE

-667 KQADNFSIDPRIAF
+667 READNFSIDPRIAF

>member
-8 KFFYFLLIVILLPIQ
+8 KFFYFLLVLILLPIQ
-23 ITLGIYLYFAPEI
+23 ITLGVYLYFAPEI

-97 GVDVLSLVRAAYQ
+97 GVDILSLVRAAYQ

-184 IYYDRNLEDLNLAQY
+184 IYYDKNLEDLNLAQY

-274 IVKNYGLSA
+274 IIKNYGLSA

-321 PENHGY
+321 PENHEY

-341 AFAYDPFSYLDEF
+341 AFAYDPFSYLDKF

-361 NPFSKAMEFL
+361 NPFYKAMEFL

-384 LISVEDKRLLTLNKE
+384 LISVEDERLLTLNKE

-406 LANLKKSIRPRINEN
+406 LANLSKSIRPRINEN
-421 RKDKKLTDFSKFFE
+421 RKDKKLTNFSEFFE
-435 SGDLVWLSKDSNQN
+435 SGDLVWL

-511 FLYAAAFENGFS
+511 FLYAAAFENGFN

-551 KFYGAT
+551 KFYGPT

-602 LALGSYGASPMKNAE
+602 LALGSYGASPLKNAE

-667 KQADNFSIDPRIAF
+667 READNFSIDPRIAF

>member
-8 KFFYFLLIVILLPIQ
+8 KFFYFLLVLILLPIQ
-23 ITLGIYLYFAPEI
+23 ITLGVYLYFAPEI

-97 GVDVLSLVRAAYQ
+97 GVDILSLVRAAYQ

-184 IYYDRNLEDLNLAQY
+184 IYYDKNLEDLNLAQY

-274 IVKNYGLSA
+274 IIKNYGLSA
-283 YKDGYQVFSTIDSSY
+283 YKDGYQVFSTINSSY

-321 PENHGY
+321 PENHEY

-341 AFAYDPFSYLDEF
+341 AFAYDPFSYLDKF

-361 NPFSKAMEFL
+361 NPFYKAMEFL

-384 LISVEDKRLLTLNKE
+384 LISVEDERLLTLNKE

-406 LANLKKSIRPRINEN
+406 LANLTKSIRPRINEN
-421 RKDKKLTDFSKFFE
+421 RKDKKLTNFSEFFE
-435 SGDLVWLSKDSNQN
+435 SGDLVWL

-523 PASIIVDSPLVFDDQ
+523 PASVIVDSPLVFDDQ

-551 KFYGAT
+551 KFYGPT

-602 LALGSYGASPMKNAE
+602 LALGSYGASPLKNAE

-667 KQADNFSIDPRIAF
+667 READNFSIDPRIAF

>member
-8 KFFYFLLIVILLPIQ
+8 KFFYFLLVVILLPIQ
-23 ITLGIYLYFAPEI
+23 ITLGVYLYFAPEI

-97 GVDVLSLVRAAYQ
+97 GVDILSLVRAAYQ

-184 IYYDRNLEDLNLAQY
+184 IYYDKNLEDLNLAQY

-274 IVKNYGLSA
+274 IIKNYGLSA

-298 QTAAREAVEEG
+298 QSAAREAVEEG

-321 PENHGY
+321 PENYEY
-327 LLPKSFK
+327 LLPKSFR
-334 NRSEFFY
+334 NSSEFFY
-341 AFAYDPFSYLDEF
+341 AFAYDPFSYLDKF

-361 NPFSKAMEFL
+361 NPFYKAMEFL

-384 LISVEDKRLLTLNKE
+384 LISVEDERLLTLNKE

-406 LANLKKSIRPRINEN
+406 LANLTKSIRPRINEN
-421 RKDKKLTDFSKFFE
+421 RKDKKLTNFSEFFE

-449 SKDSNQNKS
+449 KS
-458 ITLSIHPKVQSALVS
+458 ISLSIHPKVQSALVS

-551 KFYGAT
+551 KFYGPT

-602 LALGSYGASPMKNAE
+602 LALGSYGASPLKNAE

-667 KQADNFSIDPRIAF
+667 READNFSIDPRIAF

-787 TGELAKPEDERVKF
+787 TEELAKPEDERVKF

>member
-1 MIDLFKS
+1 
-8 KFFYFLLIVILLPIQ
+8 
-23 ITLGIYLYFAPEI
+23 
-36 PSSSEVASVELQVP
+36 
-50 LKIFTKDG
+50 
-58 KLIGEFGEIHRTKL
+58 
-72 KFEEIPDTFVKAFL
+72 
-86 AAEDSDYFNHT
+86 
-97 GVDVLSLVRAAYQ
+97 
-110 FLREGEIVSGGGTIT
+110 
-125 MQVARNYVLTKER
+125 
-138 TFERKLKEIFTA
+138 
-150 LKIDFS
+150 
-156 FTKEEIFE
+156 
-164 LYVNQIF
+164 
-171 LGNRAYGIKAAAE
+171 
-184 IYYDRNLEDLNLAQY
+184 
-199 AMIAALPKAPSRINP
+199 
-214 LINPRKAIN
+214 
-223 RRNYVLRRMLALEF
+223 MLALEF

-274 IVKNYGLSA
+274 IIKNYGLSA

-384 LISVEDKRLLTLNKE
+384 LISVEDKRLMTLNKE
-399 GKIENIL
+399 GRIENFL
-406 LANLKKSIRPRINEN
+406 LKDLKKSIRPRINEN
-421 RKDKKLTDFSKFFE
+421 RKDKKLTYFSDFFE
-435 SGDLVWLSKDSNQN
+435 SGDLVWLSKDGSQSN
-449 SKDSNQNKS
+449 S

-523 PASIIVDSPLVFDDQ
+523 PASIIIDSPLVFDDQ

-551 KFYGAT
+551 KFYGPT

-587 EKFGFYKEELPNDLS
+587 EKFGFFKDELPNDLS

-627 KVVPYFIDRILFPD
+627 KVIPYFIDRILFPD

-667 KQADNFSIDPRIAF
+667 RQADNFSIDPRIAF

-758 NYKKQII
+758 NFKKQII

>member
-8 KFFYFLLIVILLPIQ
+8 KFFYFLLVVILLPIQ
-23 ITLGIYLYFAPEI
+23 ITLGIYLYFASEI
-36 PSSSEVASVELQVP
+36 PSSTEVASVELQVP

-184 IYYDRNLEDLNLAQY
+184 IYYDKNLEDLNLAQY

-283 YKDGYQVFSTIDSSY
+283 YKDGYQVFATIDSSY
-298 QTAAREAVEEG
+298 QAAAREAVEEG

-421 RKDKKLTDFSKFFE
+421 RKDKKLTDFSEFFE
-435 SGDLVWLSKDSNQN
+435 SGDLVWLSKDSI
-449 SKDSNQNKS
+449 QNKS

-551 KFYGAT
+551 KFYGPT

-627 KVVPYFIDRILFPD
+627 KIVPYFIDRILFPD

-667 KQADNFSIDPRIAF
+667 KQVDNFSIDPRIAF
-681 MINDIL
+681 IINDIL